1 MYLQRYLARA
11 MKLYNDRQRAGG
23 RMYSGRPKVS
33 ENPME
38 SVLVQTNGALFT
50 LLQKSRRS

>member
-1 MYLQRYLARA
+1 MARV

-23 RMYSGRPKVS
+23 MMYSGRPKVS

-38 SVLVQTNGALFT
+38 SVFLQVDGTLFT
-50 LLQKSRRS
+50 LLQKPRRS